1 MSQSMHISSDALAGV
16 MEDIL
21 SQYGSN
27 VTDIMKDEVK
37 KASDEAVKTIQSLAP
52 RGSGKYAKSWKIQ
65 KMTVSS
71 DGVQATIGA
80 SKPYYRLTHLLEH
93 GHYKVLWG
101 KDVGGEVAPRPHI
114 RPGEEAAE
122 KALIEGLSR
131 RLQT

>member
-1 MSQSMHISSDALAGV
+1 MAETLKISSDRLQKA
-16 MEDIL
+16 MDDIL
-21 SQYGSN
+21 DQYN
-27 VTDIMKDEVK
+27 RDVTDIMEEEVK

-52 RGSGKYAKSWKIQ
+52 RGSGKYAKSWKVQ
-65 KMTVSS
+65 KITSGTS
-71 DGVQATIGA
+71 GVQATVGA

-122 KALIEGLSR
+122 KALYEGLIR
-131 RLQT
+131 RLTS